1 MLKISKKEDKCL
13 IAGTPEEIVNELG
26 NGIYALLDCAAEHG
40 EDVANDVF
48 TDLMVT
54 MAKAIAKLNRKY
66 GFTIKPALAEEAFSK
81 PKNPTPEEAK
91 ELLDS
96 LKDLTI
102 DELDNLFH
110 KIFGE
115 KKDDKKEED

>member
-26 NGIYALLDCAAEHG
+26 NGIYALLDCAAKHG
-40 EDVANDVF
+40 EDIVSDVF

-54 MAKAIAKLNRKY
+54 LAKAVTKLEKKY
-66 GFTIKPALAEEAFSK
+66 GFAIKPAPPEEAYSK
-81 PKNPTPEEAK
+81 PENPTPEEAK

-102 DELDNLFH
+102 DELDDLLH
-110 KIFGE
+110 RVFGE